1 PAPLTRKNLALFNK
15 MDKNKALDSTDE
27 SKLTKTKT
35 TSTTTSGF
43 AHKARNNGII
53 ARIHSKPPQN
63 VDNFRERHSKTRATA
78 SPTGSEHKDY
88 VNTVEKAGNEATMV
102 FEVGPQLLKKYR
114 DEGYNRA
121 LNRSFTNVPQ
131 NAGYNN
137 GLSAPQP
144 DFIEGLEEEEFRPF
158 PVADYVPGATLY
170 DDDPFSL
177 TLPHIAGEWSPDS
190 GIRKAELQAAY
201 DGAAIIH
208 ARNQALAYMGKSDPP
223 RHAVITTFTTDG
235 TNLNMYAH
243 YAIPSEEDAD
253 TLEYHQYQY
262 ASTNIKDSYQGYKEG
277 RRGLRNAQDHAREQS
292 YALKD
297 QLEEHWK

>member
-27 SKLTKTKT
+27 SKLSKT

-43 AHKARNNGII
+43 AHKARNNGIL
-53 ARIHSKPPQN
+53 HSLSSKPHQN
-63 VDNFRERHSKTRATA
+63 LEDTLRRHVAPRDTV
-78 SPTGSEHKDY
+78 SPPESVYEAYADKVGKVYS
-88 VNTVEKAGNEATMV
+88 EATMV
-102 FEVGPQLLKKYR
+102 FEVGGELLKECPKGYR
-114 DEGYNRA
+114 REFN
-121 LNRSFTNVPQ
+121 LSFTNIPPD
-131 NAGYNN
+131 AGYNK

-158 PVADYVPGATLY
+158 PIADHVPGATLY

-177 TLPHIAGEWSPDS
+177 TLPHVAGEWKGRGKDMEKV
-190 GIRKAELQAAY
+190 RLQAAY
-201 DGAAIIH
+201 DGAAMVY

-223 RHAVITTFTTDG
+223 RHAAITTFTTDG

-243 YAIPSEEDAD
+243 YAIPSEEDD